1 VVTAVPESF
10 DSMLAE
16 LADAAASS
24 VLTPDLA
31 DVRRRARQR
40 TVRRRLTASAL
51 AFALVCVSGV
61 AAAAIDGRSRPAE
74 RVTPLSAPSASP
86 SPLATSGVTGTAM
99 PTPSSTGLVDST
111 GTDYAAYAGVWST
124 GSLLAS
130 YAIVFPD
137 GVVGVAQKTGFPLC
151 YGQVVTTASA
161 SPATGVTLSR
171 ATPVSR
177 VPFTQGDCD
186 GSIGAGDLIF
196 ADTGGSPSL
205 TVTDSAK
212 TTEGS
217 PLVFTR
223 VASISAAA
231 TAAAGSAAVIKQLTG
246 DWMELD
252 DKSQMLSVNAAGEVT
267 YGEVG
272 ATDSDSDSDSGFFG
286 TGQLDGYYGLSARA
300 VTDCSAAVESQ
311 VAKEGLVG
319 DASKFCGVLLLH
331 VGPAASEMTVYTGV
345 GLQVFVRVD

>member
-1 VVTAVPESF
+1 MTAVPESF

-24 VLTPDLA
+24 VPTPDLA

-74 RVTPLSAPSASP
+74 RVTPLSAPSASS
-86 SPLATSGVTGTAM
+86 SPLATSGVTGTAT
-99 PTPSSTGLVDST
+99 PAPSSTGLLDGS

-137 GVVGVAQKTGFPLC
+137 GVVGVARKTGFPLC

-161 SPATGVTLSR
+161 SPSTGVTLSQ

-177 VPFTQGDCD
+177 VPFTQGYCD
-186 GSIGAGDLIF
+186 GSIGAGNLIL
-196 ADTGGSPSL
+196 ADSGGSASL
-205 TVTDSAK
+205 TVDDSSK
-212 TTEGS
+212 TATGS

-223 VASISAAA
+223 VHSLGA
-231 TAAAGSAAVIKQLTG
+231 TASADGITAIVRQLAGE
-246 DWMELD
+246 WMELN
-252 DKSQMLSVNAAGEVT
+252 DKAQTLSVNGDGSVT
-267 YGEVG
+267 YQMAG
-272 ATDSDSDSDSGFFG
+272 ATDTDSDFTGE
-286 TGQLDGYYGLSARA
+286 GQLDGYYGLSARV
-300 VTDCSAAVESQ
+300 VTECSAAVASMD
-311 VAKEGLVG
+311 AKRGLAE
-319 DASKFCGVLLLH
+319 ASRFCGVLLLQ

-345 GLQVFVRVD
+345 GLQVFVRVG

>member
-24 VLTPDLA
+24 VPTPDLA

-40 TVRRRLTASAL
+40 TVRRRATASAL

-61 AAAAIDGRSRPAE
+61 AAAAIGGHARPAE
-74 RVTPLSAPSASP
+74 RVTPLSAPSAAA
-86 SPLATSGVTGTAM
+86 LATSGASGSATPA
-99 PTPSSTGLVDST
+99 PTPTGPGG

-137 GVVGVAQKTGFPLC
+137 GVVGVAQKTAFPLC
-151 YGQVVTTASA
+151 YGQVATEASA

-171 ATPVSR
+171 ATPMSE

-186 GSIGAGDLIF
+186 GSIGAGTLVLGD
-196 ADTGGSPSL
+196 AGGSPSL

-212 TTEGS
+212 PTVGS
-217 PLVFTR
+217 PLVFQR
-223 VASISAAA
+223 VASIEAAA
-231 TAAAGSAAVIKQLTG
+231 TAAADSAAVVKQLAG

-252 DKSQMLSVNAAGEVT
+252 DKSQMLSVDADGAVAYYT
-267 YGEVG
+267 VG
-272 ATDSDSDSDSGFFG
+272 AGDSGSGFSG
-286 TGQLDGYYGLSARA
+286 KGELDGYYGLSARA
-300 VTDCSAAVESQ
+300 LTECSSTEQSQAAKDGV
-311 VAKEGLVG
+311 GLAG
-319 DASKFCGVLLLH
+319 KFCGVLLLH
-331 VGPAASEMTVYTGV
+331 VGPAATEMSVYTGV
-345 GLQVFVRVD
+345 GLQLFVRVE